1 MARVAAG
8 QAQADAVAGGG
19 NAGPQFRRIINA
31 APGAVLAEDL
41 WFDLL
46 EIDHTTADG
55 GNADLDYLPL
65 LASICHF

>member
-1 MARVAAG
+1 MPERVARVAAG

-19 NAGPQFRRIINA
+19 NAGPQFTRIINA

-46 EIDHTTADG
+46 G
-55 GNADLDYLPL
+55 K
-65 LASICHF
+65 